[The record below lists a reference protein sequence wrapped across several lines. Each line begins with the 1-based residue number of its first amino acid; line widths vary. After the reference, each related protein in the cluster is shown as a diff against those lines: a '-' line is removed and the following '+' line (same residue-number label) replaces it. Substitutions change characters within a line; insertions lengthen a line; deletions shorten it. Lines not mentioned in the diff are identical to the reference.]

1 MVGGRCDN
9 YRWQLKL
16 KRRDLAT
23 VWWNKYL
30 VILVRP
36 RGQTKRV
43 PDVHLALVVAEQVE
57 FRPVTGMAIGVIVPL
72 PGHFYVLWLV
82 P

>member
-1 MVGGRCDN
+1 M
-9 YRWQLKL
+9 
-16 KRRDLAT
+16 
-23 VWWNKYL
+23 WWNKCL

-57 FRPVTGMAIGVIVPL
+57 IRPVTGMAIGVIVPL
-72 PGHFYVLWLV
+72 PGHSHVL
-82 P
+82 